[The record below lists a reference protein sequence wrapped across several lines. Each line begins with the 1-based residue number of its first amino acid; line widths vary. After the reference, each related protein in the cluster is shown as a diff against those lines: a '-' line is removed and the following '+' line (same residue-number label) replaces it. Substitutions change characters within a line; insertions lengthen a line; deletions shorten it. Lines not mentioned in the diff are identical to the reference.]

1 MKTIIQFF
9 LLSIGLSIFIG
20 LGTYTAID
28 YFKLDLNRS
37 DVVKTICFFCI
48 LTCLV
53 FYISYLGLKRGPQ
66 QFVMYSYAALAI
78 RFLSGLIYVLYYAL
92 THKNYQIT
100 FIFYFMLL
108 FILFIV
114 FEIYNLTT
122 KLRSDS
128 ARKEDQNDSYK

>member
-9 LLSIGLSIFIG
+9 LLSIGLSIFIC

-28 YFKLDLNRS
+28 YFKLDLNKT

-66 QFVMYSYAALAI
+66 QFVIYSYAALAI

-128 ARKEDQNDSYK
+128 ARNEEPNDSYN

>member
-1 MKTIIQFF
+1 MKIVLPFF

-20 LGTYTAID
+20 LGTFSAID
-28 YFKLDLNRS
+28 IYNIDLNKT

-66 QFVMYSYAALAI
+66 QFVIYSYAALTI

-128 ARKEDQNDSYK
+128 ARNEEPNDSHK

>member
-66 QFVMYSYAALAI
+66 QFVIYSYAALAI

-128 ARKEDQNDSYK
+128 ARNEEPNDSYN

>member
-1 MKTIIQFF
+1 MKIVLPFF

-28 YFKLDLNRS
+28 YYKIDLNKI
-37 DVVKTICFFCI
+37 DVVKTISFFCI

-53 FYISYLGLKRGPQ
+53 FYISYLGLKKGPQ
-66 QFVMYSYAALAI
+66 QFVLYSYAALAI

-92 THKNYQIT
+92 THKIHQLS

-128 ARKEDQNDSYK
+128 GRKDEPNDQYK

>member
-1 MKTIIQFF
+1 MKIVLPFF
-9 LLSIGLSIFIG
+9 LLSLGLSIFTG
-20 LGTYTAID
+20 LGTFFAID
-28 YFKLDLNRS
+28 YFKLDLNKT

-66 QFVMYSYAALAI
+66 QFVFYSYLALAI
-78 RFLSGLIYVLYYAL
+78 RFLSGLIYVLFYAL
-92 THKNYQIT
+92 THKKYQIT

-128 ARKEDQNDSYK
+128 ERK

>member
-1 MKTIIQFF
+1 MKIVFPFF
-9 LLSIGLSIFIG
+9 LLSLGLSIFTG
-20 LGTYTAID
+20 LGTFYAID
-28 YFKLDLNRS
+28 YFKLDLNKT

-66 QFVMYSYAALAI
+66 QFVFYSYLALAI
-78 RFLSGLIYVLYYAL
+78 RFLSGLIYVLFYAL
-92 THKNYQIT
+92 THKKYQIT

-128 ARKEDQNDSYK
+128 ERK

>member
-1 MKTIIQFF
+1 MKILIQFF
-9 LLSIGLSIFIG
+9 LFTIGLSIL
-20 LGTYTAID
+20 LGISTLKAVEYWNIPLNEADAINCITY
-28 YFKLDLNRS
+28 Y
-37 DVVKTICFFCI
+37 CF

-53 FYISYLGLKRGPQ
+53 FYISYLGFKKGPQ
-66 QFVMYSYAALAI
+66 QYILYSYASLGI
-78 RFLSGLIYVLYYAL
+78 RFLSGLLYILYYTL
-92 THKNYQIT
+92 THKIHQNAFAI
-100 FIFYFMLL
+100 YFLLL